1 VPEVRYQN
9 FEWDS
14 EKATSNVRKHG
25 ISFEEASTVFDD
37 PLFVIFRSSKHSVA
51 EARYVIIG
59 MSNQERLLAV
69 AFTEHE
75 RIRIISARKLSSR
88 ERRKY
93 EKKKRELSKE

>member
-1 VPEVRYQN
+1 MPAARHHH

-14 EKATSNVRKHG
+14 EKASSNVRKHG
-25 ISFEEASTVFDD
+25 VSFEEAATVFDD
-37 PLFVIFRSSKHSVA
+37 SFFVAFRSQRHSVD
-51 EARYVIIG
+51 EPRYVIIG

-69 AFTEHE
+69 AFTENE
-75 RIRIISARKLSSR
+75 RVRIISARKLSSS